1 MNRQQLYEIIKSR
14 KSFLCVG
21 LDPDMDKIPESLKKL
36 ENPIWAFNKAII
48 DATKPYC
55 VAYKPNFA
63 FYEAYGKLGYEALEN
78 TVQYIGKEHFII
90 ADAKRG
96 DIGNTS
102 RMYAKAAFELLGAD
116 AITVAPY
123 MGRDS
128 ILPFL
133 EFSDKWVV
141 VLGLTSNIGSEDF
154 QKIQS
159 DDFKPFYQSVIEK
172 VASWTSPDNTMFV
185 IGATH
190 PNSFNEIRKIIP
202 EHFLLVPGVG
212 EQGGDLEAVIKNGIN
227 DQIGLLI
234 NVSRKIIY
242 ASNDDDFDLSAAHEA
257 QKIQKIMSNYIL

>member
-1 MNRQQLYEIIKSR
+1 VNRQQLYNLIKSK

-21 LDPDMDKIPESLKKL
+21 LDPDMDKIPDSLKKL

-63 FYEAYGKLGYEALEN
+63 FYEAYGKMGYEALEN
-78 TVQYIGKEHFII
+78 TIQYIGKEHFII

-133 EFSDKWVV
+133 DFNGKWII
-141 VLGLTSNIGSEDF
+141 VLGLTSNKGSEDF

-159 DDFKPFYQSVIEK
+159 EDFKPLYQSVIEK

-190 PNSFNEIRKIIP
+190 PNSFLEIRKIIP

-212 EQGGDLEAVIKNGIN
+212 EQGGDLEAVIKNGMN
-227 DQIGLLI
+227 TQIGLLI
-234 NVSRKIIY
+234 NASRNIIY
-242 ASNDDDFDLSAAHEA
+242 ASNGDDFDVRAAQQA
-257 QKIQKIMSNYIL
+257 QKIQKIMSNYIN